1 MVLAVFMLLRFAS
14 DLLVTL
20 EAKLRK
26 AIFFYNIRLIAF
38 INIVLFLGDVDIIK
52 AEEMIS

>member
-1 MVLAVFMLLRFAS
+1 LTVFIPLRFAS
-14 DLLVTL
+14 DLLIIL

-38 INIVLFLGDVDIIK
+38 INIVLSLNDVNIIK
-52 AEEMIS
+52 AEEMIN

>member
-1 MVLAVFMLLRFAS
+1 VLAVFILLRFTS
-14 DLLVTL
+14 DPLVTL

-38 INIVLFLGDVDIIK
+38 INIVPSLSDVDAIK
-52 AEEMIS
+52 AEEMIN

>member
-1 MVLAVFMLLRFAS
+1 MVLAVFMPLRFAS
-14 DLLVTL
+14 DPLVTL

-26 AIFFYNIRLIAF
+26 AIFFCNIRLIAF
-38 INIVLFLGDVDIIK
+38 INIVPSLGDVDVIK

>member
-1 MVLAVFMLLRFAS
+1 MVLIVFMLLRFAS
-14 DLLVTL
+14 DPLITL

-26 AIFFYNIRLIAF
+26 AIFFYNIRLIVF
-38 INIVLFLGDVDIIK
+38 INIVLSLSDVDAIK

>member
-1 MVLAVFMLLRFAS
+1 MVLAVFMPLRFAS
-14 DLLVTL
+14 DPLVIL
-20 EAKLRK
+20 EAKLYK

-38 INIVLFLGDVDIIK
+38 INIVPSLGDVDVIK

>member
-1 MVLAVFMLLRFAS
+1 MVLAVFMPLRFAS

-26 AIFFYNIRLIAF
+26 AIFFYNIRLIVF
-38 INIVLFLGDVDIIK
+38 INMVPSLNDVDIIK

>member
-1 MVLAVFMLLRFAS
+1 MVLAVFMPLRFAS
-14 DLLVTL
+14 DLLVIL

-38 INIVLFLGDVDIIK
+38 INIVLSLGDVDVIK

>member
-1 MVLAVFMLLRFAS
+1 MPLRFAS

-20 EAKLRK
+20 KAKLRK
-26 AIFFYNIRLIAF
+26 AIFFYNICLIVF
-38 INIVLFLGDVDIIK
+38 INIVLSLGDVDVIK

>member
-1 MVLAVFMLLRFAS
+1 MLLRFTN
-14 DLLVTL
+14 DPLVTL

-26 AIFFYNIRLIAF
+26 AIFFYNIRLIVF
-38 INIVLFLGDVDIIK
+38 INIVLSLNDVDIIK

>member
-1 MVLAVFMLLRFAS
+1 MVLAVFMPLRFAS
-14 DLLVTL
+14 DPLITL

-26 AIFFYNIRLIAF
+26 AIFFYNIRLIVF
-38 INIVLFLGDVDIIK
+38 INMVPSLGDVDTIK